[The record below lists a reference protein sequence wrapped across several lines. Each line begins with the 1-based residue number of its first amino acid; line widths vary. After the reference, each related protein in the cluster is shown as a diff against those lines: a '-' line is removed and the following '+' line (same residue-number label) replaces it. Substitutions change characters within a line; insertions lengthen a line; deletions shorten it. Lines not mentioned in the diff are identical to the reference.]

1 MACSASLRSAY
12 KISFVLRSSHIL
24 FVWTIVLHNSVEIF
38 LVQNWVFFF
47 FCTTLLQDLKAAT
60 SKVNPPYLA
69 AQVYFFLVFHLQDRA
84 LILNVNFKRE
94 FT

>member
-12 KISFVLRSSHIL
+12 IICSQELSHTFCLDYSATQQCRDISGSKLG
-24 FVWTIVLHNSVEIF
+24 
-38 LVQNWVFFF
+38 FFF
-47 FCTTLLQDLKAAT
+47 FCTKLLQDLKAAT

-69 AQVYFFLVFHLQDRA
+69 AQVYFFFLVFHLQDRA